1 MTELE
6 RLAAEIFAQCE
17 KDGEPVTMKEA
28 EEMASMELK
37 DKGNRRYEKSDV
49 PRKKSTRERKVDR
62 EKAFLLNLLYN
73 GLDPS
78 DVEGLKVGPKHN
90 EAEFSFTYGDNSYTV
105 KLIRHRPPK
114 KQAV

>member
-1 MTELE
+1 MTKLE
-6 RLAAEIFAQCE
+6 RLTEEIFAQCE

-37 DKGNRRYEKSDV
+37 DKGNRRYEKSDKA
-49 PRKKSTRERKVDR
+49 RKKTVRERKVDI

-73 GLDPS
+73 GLDPD
-78 DVEGLKVGPKHN
+78 DVESLELGKKKN
-90 EAEFSFTYGDNSYTV
+90 EAEFDFTYHGNSYTV

-114 KQAV
+114 N